1 MSVAHSIELD
11 GVAKRY
17 GAREVLHDVSLA
29 VGRAECVALLGH
41 NGAGKT
47 TLMKLLLGLTRPS
60 RGRIEVNGV
69 DPTHLLGRG
78 LGADIGFLPVNV
90 VFNTAQRGREVLQF
104 YARLKGVP
112 VATCTQLLEEVGLA
126 EAAERRVGTYSKG
139 MRQRLGLAQALLG
152 TPHVLLL
159 DEPTTGLDPVL
170 REAFYRRVRQHQQD
184 GGAALIS
191 SHALTEIEARSDR
204 VAILRQGRLVAA
216 GTVDALRRE
225 AGLPVRL
232 RVQTAA
238 GQAGVVAERLGS
250 GLSLDHVNNATL
262 ELSCLPEEKLAIVCR
277 LAELRPAVV
286 DFEIHAPGL
295 GEVYAHY
302 SAADGPR

>member
-1 MSVAHSIELD
+1 MAEPPSIELA
-11 GVAKRY
+11 GVCKRY
-17 GAREVLHDVSLA
+17 GAHEVLHEVTLA

-47 TLMKLLLGLTRPS
+47 TLMKLLLGLTRPCV
-60 RGRIEVNGV
+60 GRIRVDGV

-78 LGADIGFLPVNV
+78 LGTGIGFLPESV
-90 VFNTAQRGREVLQF
+90 VFNTAMRGREVLRF

-112 VATCTQLLEEVGLA
+112 VADCARLLDEVGLA
-126 EAAERRVGTYSKG
+126 EAAGRRVGTYSKG

-170 REAFYRRVRQHQQD
+170 REAFYRRVRRHQEA

-204 VAILRQGRLVAA
+204 VAILRQGRLVAYGSVA
-216 GTVDALRRE
+216 ELSRQAH
-225 AGLPVRL
+225 LPVRL
-232 RVQTAA
+232 RVHTET
-238 GQAGVVAERLGS
+238 GQAAAVAERLG
-250 GLSLDHVNNATL
+250 GLRMEHVNNQTL
-262 ELSCLPEEKLAIVCR
+262 ELSCLNGEKLEIVGR
-277 LAELRPAVV
+277 LAELRPAVHDV
-286 DFEIHAPGL
+286 EVNAPGL

-302 SAADGPR
+302 SAEDGPQ